1 MSDLT
6 EAIDTCQRWLDHIK
20 GQERK
25 AKEMQKVASDR
36 RRGLIDRNE
45 GERRMREI
53 QGPSPTVYD
62 AGTLEPAVKTLMQE
76 VRSQATRIAE
86 LEGEVQRAID
96 FGHSMYAAAE
106 KQAWNAALEAAEL
119 KLRVYAPH
127 LVDGPENDVGY
138 YYGYHSALD
147 RIRAMKEENND

>member
-20 GQERK
+20 DQKRK

-76 VRSQATRIAE
+76 VGGQAARISE
-86 LEGEVQRAID
+86 
-96 FGHSMYAAAE
+96 
-106 KQAWNAALEAAEL
+106 LEAAL
-119 KLRVYAPH
+119 KKA
-127 LVDGPENDVGY
+127 VDLDDRMAREQL
-138 YYGYHSALD
+138 YH
-147 RIRAMKEENND
+147 NT

>member
-6 EAIDTCQRWLDHIK
+6 DAMETCRRWLDHIK
-20 GQERK
+20 DQERK

-62 AGTLEPAVKTLMQE
+62 AGTLEPAVKVLMKE
-76 VRSQATRIAE
+76 VEAQATRIAE
-86 LEGEVQRAID
+86 LETAVRYEADLAQ
-96 FGHSMYAAAE
+96 
-106 KQAWNAALEAAEL
+106 QALDAKDDAWIAALEAAEL

-127 LVDGPENDVGY
+127 LVDGPENDVGF

-147 RIRAMKEENND
+147 RIRAMKEENNEK

>member
-1 MSDLT
+1 MSDLVT
-6 EAIDTCQRWLDHIK
+6 RLFDSDEASKLT
-20 GQERK
+20 
-25 AKEMQKVASDR
+25 
-36 RRGLIDRNE
+36 NE
-45 GERRMREI
+45 AAREI
-53 QGPSPTVYD
+53 E
-62 AGTLEPAVKTLMQE
+62 ALEA
-76 VRSQATRIAE
+76 RIAE

-119 KLRVYAPH
+119 KLRVYAPN